1 MIFDAFSQADGS
13 TTRQFGGTGLGLTIS
28 ARLAAAMDGKLW
40 VESTLGNGSCFHF
53 TIRLQATTEEAVVL
67 DEVSLSGMT
76 VLIIDDNRTNRQ
88 ILTNLVSLWQARPT
102 QAASAQEGLSLMRQ
116 AAEQKRPFTLV
127 LTDSHMPGMDGFDLV
142 LQIRNSPHLAESVVL
157 MLTSAQQHGDLSRC
171 KELGISGYLTKP
183 VRRAELRSVITAAF
197 ASQEQ
202 TAKKATPDPFEAPPQ
217 IARRIL
223 LAEDNIVNQR
233 VAIALLESGGHQV
246 VVAANG
252 TEAIAAWRKQSFDLI
267 LTDIQMPVMDGFEA
281 TSEIR
286 RAERGT
292 NTRIPIVAMT
302 AHAMTGDRERC
313 LSSGMDDYIS
323 KPIRKSELMRTIA
336 RLTKQS
342 GNVEL
347 DCTSSVR

>member
-1 MIFDAFSQADGS
+1 
-13 TTRQFGGTGLGLTIS
+13 
-28 ARLAAAMDGKLW
+28 
-40 VESTLGNGSCFHF
+40 
-53 TIRLQATTEEAVVL
+53 
-67 DEVSLSGMT
+67 
-76 VLIIDDNRTNRQ
+76 
-88 ILTNLVSLWQARPT
+88 
-102 QAASAQEGLSLMRQ
+102 
-116 AAEQKRPFTLV
+116 
-127 LTDSHMPGMDGFDLV
+127 MDGFDLV

-202 TAKKATPDPFEAPPQ
+202 TAKKVTPDRLEAPSQ

-223 LAEDNIVNQR
+223 LAEDNVVNQR
-233 VAIALLESGGHQV
+233 VAIALLEKEGHQV
-246 VVAANG
+246 VVVANG
-252 TEAIAAWRKQSFDLI
+252 IEAIAAWRKQSFDLI

-342 GNVEL
+342 GNVGL
-347 DCTSSVR
+347 DRTPSVRWDPR